1 MKITQLIGV
10 LISIVLL
17 ILGNVL
23 ENPYI
28 GVLAT
33 LMFWLVFLV
42 KMLKN
47 WRKNILP
54 FFFLICFFSFL
65 LGGYLMNLIGMS
77 EFNQDK
83 ETTIFAL
90 NIIFISLC
98 SIWTGIFFA
107 DKIRFTIARK
117 SSNRQSDVLT
127 VYSGLEKLAMVLYW
141 VAFPFY
147 ILNFV
152 TRNRFVAIFGYLE
165 YYRSYRGTSDLVS
178 YGNIVCMF
186 AFYLFLACF
195 PSKKRVMPVII
206 SYVIAN
212 IMSVFAGSRTNM
224 VVAMVFSLFYLLLR
238 QGREH
243 DKVWINKK
251 FIWMVIIVTPLLL
264 AFLGYWAY
272 YRMEIVQSGMNI
284 ADYITSFVESN
295 GGSGSIIGYTYNL
308 QDSLRNTGS
317 HSYTFGYLVRIFSG
331 INYGQSSVEIANSG
345 TSLGATLTYGL
356 NSYMF
361 LRGGGMGTCYIAELW
376 IDFGIIGV
384 CIYNLILGY
393 ILSKM
398 SKINYAHTI
407 SALISFAVIQEL
419 FTLPRSEALCMLPFF
434 TSRIF
439 ILLLVITLV
448 LRHTGGE
455 KVVKKK
461 EILYV
466 RK

>member
-165 YYRSYRGTSDLVS
+165 YYRSYRGTSALVS

-238 QGREH
+238 QGR
-243 DKVWINKK
+243 
-251 FIWMVIIVTPLLL
+251 
-264 AFLGYWAY
+264 
-272 YRMEIVQSGMNI
+272 
-284 ADYITSFVESN
+284 
-295 GGSGSIIGYTYNL
+295 
-308 QDSLRNTGS
+308 
-317 HSYTFGYLVRIFSG
+317 
-331 INYGQSSVEIANSG
+331 
-345 TSLGATLTYGL
+345 
-356 NSYMF
+356 
-361 LRGGGMGTCYIAELW
+361 
-376 IDFGIIGV
+376 
-384 CIYNLILGY
+384 
-393 ILSKM
+393 
-398 SKINYAHTI
+398 
-407 SALISFAVIQEL
+407 
-419 FTLPRSEALCMLPFF
+419 
-434 TSRIF
+434 
-439 ILLLVITLV
+439 
-448 LRHTGGE
+448 
-455 KVVKKK
+455 
-461 EILYV
+461 
-466 RK
+466 